1 MHTSVILAKMI
12 LPGLRL
18 LLVTGG
24 ILWVMPASAG
34 GEGPSHYR
42 CEITSVYSHDPQ
54 SFTQGLAYAGELLYE
69 GSGLYGRSALTVRE
83 LGGKLIRRKEIP
95 PYLFGEG
102 ITVFGDRIIQLCW
115 KAGAGLVWD
124 RETLI
129 LVRSF
134 SYPTEG
140 WGITHDGSRL
150 VMSDGSAS
158 LFFLD
163 PLTFSLRKRLTVTD
177 GRGEVVRLNELEYV
191 RGEIWANIWK
201 ESRIARID
209 PENGRVL
216 GWIDCS
222 ELVRR
227 ESPADEQDV
236 LNGIAYDPEGDR
248 IFVTGKRWSHL
259 YEIRVVESSG
269 GPADHS
275 DLPDQGPP

>member
-1 MHTSVILAKMI
+1 MHTLSCLAKMT
-12 LPGLRL
+12 LPWLL

-24 ILWVMPASAG
+24 ILRAIPSSAG
-34 GEGPSHYR
+34 GEGPPLYR
-42 CEITSVYSHDPQ
+42 CEITAVYSHDPQ
-54 SFTQGLAYAGELLYE
+54 SFTQGLVYADELLYE
-69 GSGLYGRSALTVRE
+69 GSGLYGRSALMVRE
-83 LGGKLIRRKEIP
+83 LGGKVIRRKEIP

-115 KAGAGLVWD
+115 KARAGLVWD
-124 RETLI
+124 RETLLFI
-129 LVRSF
+129 RSF
-134 SYPTEG
+134 SYPTTEG

-150 VMSDGSAS
+150 IMSDGSAS

-163 PLTFSLRKRLTVTD
+163 PQTFSLSKRLKVTD
-177 GRGEVVRLNELEYV
+177 HRGEVVHLNELEYI

-209 PENGRVL
+209 PDNGRVR

-227 ESPADEQDV
+227 ESPSDEQDV
-236 LNGIAYDPEGDR
+236 LNGIAYDAKNDR

-259 YEIRVVESSG
+259 YEIRVRELPG
-269 GPADHS
+269 GSADPEK
-275 DLPDQGPP
+275 LPDQSSP